1 MKKIIKHVSTLLL
14 TLFATFSV
22 SAFSPH
28 LDGTMMPYDFEAVDS
43 VVPWNSD
50 LKPVFV
56 NYVARHGARFLS
68 SAKKTEA
75 IKSRL
80 EEARQQNR
88 ITEKGTDFLSLL
100 EKVDSVTDGRWGAL
114 NPLGI
119 EEEKRLGQELASTA
133 PELFKAGQVVA
144 ESSYVPR
151 VVMTMYEFC
160 HSLAQ
165 YSSDLEIT
173 TTEGKNLNPL
183 LRYFTTDKP
192 YVDYLEQGPWRYA
205 YEAYAKAILPVNP
218 VAGMINEVVDAK
230 ELQKLSLDAYGVLQ
244 SLRAAGIDVDPS
256 EWFTEEE
263 YAACWKVS
271 NLKHY
276 YQRSVSTFSPLPAEC
291 AMPLLQLM
299 VDNAD
304 KAFKSTSLAVN
315 SNVNTSSVTAV
326 DSEDLKAELL
336 FGHAETVIPLFA
348 LMKLPDCYSPDCEPD
363 AVATQWKD
371 WEVSPLGANLMMVCL
386 EDAAGNDYVSLR
398 LNGKW
403 VEIEGAKVIPW
414 TTLKAYW
421 DIR

>member
-1 MKKIIKHVSTLLL
+1 MKKIIQQVLALLL
-14 TLFATFSV
+14 PFLATFSV

-28 LDGTMMPYDFEAVDS
+28 LDGTMMPYDFETVDS

-56 NYVARHGARFLS
+56 NYIARHGARFLS

-75 IKSRL
+75 LKSRL
-80 EEARQQNR
+80 EEARRQNR
-88 ITEKGTDFLSLL
+88 ITAKGTDFLNLL
-100 EKVDSVTDGRWGAL
+100 YKVDSVTDGRWGAL
-114 NPLGI
+114 NALGI
-119 EEEKRLGQELASTA
+119 EEESRLGHELASTA
-133 PELFKAGQVVA
+133 PELFKTGQVVA

-205 YEAYAKAILPVNP
+205 YEAYARTTLPVNP
-218 VAGMINEVVDAK
+218 AAGMINEVVASK

-244 SLRAAGIDVDPS
+244 SLRAAGIETDPA

-263 YAACWKVS
+263 YADCWKVS

-291 AMPLLQLM
+291 AKPLLQRM
-299 VDNAD
+299 VSNAD
-304 KAFKSTSLAVN
+304 KAFNSASLTVKPN
-315 SNVNTSSVTAV
+315 ENTSST
-326 DSEDLKAELL
+326 SEALKAELL

-348 LMKLPDCYSPDCEPD
+348 LMKLPGCYSPYCEPD
-363 AVATQWKD
+363 AVAAQWKD

-386 EDAAGNDYVSLR
+386 EDTNGNDYVSLR

-403 VEIEGAKVIPW
+403 VEIEGKKVIPW
-414 TTLKAYW
+414 SALQAYW
-421 DIR
+421 SLTH

>member
-1 MKKIIKHVSTLLL
+1 MKKIITQVSALLL
-14 TLFATFSV
+14 TLLATFSA

-43 VVPWNSD
+43 VVPWSSD
-50 LKPVFV
+50 MKPVFV
-56 NYVARHGARFLS
+56 NYIARHGARFLS

-75 IKSRL
+75 LKARL
-80 EEARQQNR
+80 EEARRENR
-88 ITEKGTDFLSLL
+88 ITAKGTAFLRLL

-119 EEEKRLGQELASTA
+119 EEESRLGHELATIA
-133 PELFKAGQVVA
+133 PELLKKGRVVA

-205 YEAYAKAILPVNP
+205 YDAYSKNTLPVNP
-218 VAGMINEVVDAK
+218 AACMINEVTDSK

-244 SLRAAGIDVDPS
+244 SLRAAGIEADPS

-263 YAACWKVS
+263 YADCWKVS

-291 AMPLLQLM
+291 AKPILQRM
-299 VDNAD
+299 AANAD
-304 KAFKSTSLAVN
+304 QAFKSFAN
-315 SNVNTSSVTAV
+315 
-326 DSEDLKAELL
+326 SEDLKAELL

-348 LMKLPDCYSPDCEPD
+348 LMKLPGCYSPDCEPD
-363 AVATQWKD
+363 AVAAQWKD

-414 TTLKAYW
+414 STLQTYW
-421 DIR
+421 NLAR

>member
-1 MKKIIKHVSTLLL
+1 MKKIIRRVSLLLL
-14 TLFATFSV
+14 TLVATFSA

-28 LDGTMMPYDFEAVDS
+28 LDGTMMPYDFETVDS
-43 VVPWNSD
+43 VVPWSSD
-50 LKPVFV
+50 MKPVFI

-75 IKSRL
+75 LKSRL
-80 EEARQQNR
+80 EEARRQNR
-88 ITEKGTDFLSLL
+88 ITAKGADFLSLL
-100 EKVDSVTDGRWGAL
+100 YKIDSVTDGRWGAL

-119 EEEKRLGQELASTA
+119 EEEKRLGQELAYTA
-133 PELFKAGQVVA
+133 PELFKAGRVVA

-183 LRYFTTDKP
+183 LRYFTTDKS

-205 YEAYAKAILPVNP
+205 YEGYARATLPVNP
-218 VAGMINEVVDAK
+218 VAGMINEVVDSK

-244 SLRAAGIDVDPS
+244 SLPAAEIDVDPS

-291 AMPLLQLM
+291 ARPLLQLM
-299 VDNAD
+299 IDNAD
-304 KAFKSTSLAVN
+304 KAFKSASLSVNPNENASSTSEA
-315 SNVNTSSVTAV
+315 
-326 DSEDLKAELL
+326 LKAELL

-348 LMKLPDCYSPDCEPD
+348 LMKLPGCYSPDCEPD

-386 EDAAGNDYVSLR
+386 EDAAGKDYISLR

-403 VEIEGAKVIPW
+403 VEIEGTTVIPW
-414 TTLKAYW
+414 TTLKDYW
-421 DIR
+421 YIR